1 MKRALTLLGLVVAVV
16 LGPVAAASAHPLGN
30 FTINHYSGIHVSP
43 DEIRVDYVIDMAEI
57 PAFQE
62 MEAIDTD
69 GDDIQAARYTE
80 RALALGTPNALFLF
94 HAGTIQ
100 AALGHDDEAR
110 SLLREALDT
119 NPHFSIQHAPE
130 AQALLENLGVAR

>member
-1 MKRALTLLGLVVAVV
+1 MRRALTLLGLVVAMI

-62 MEAIDTD
+62 MEAIDTYGD
-69 GDDIQAARYTE
+69 GE
-80 RALALGTPNALFLF
+80 
-94 HAGTIQ
+94 
-100 AALGHDDEAR
+100 
-110 SLLREALDT
+110 
-119 NPHFSIQHAPE
+119 
-130 AQALLENLGVAR
+130 